1 MPVLS
6 YLSAKCDGI
15 HALLN
20 RTWTAEQIEE
30 KLRRSGVVATQHGVQ
45 VRERLIDARKTAVED
60 GDEAAIA
67 RIDQEI
73 ATLDGPKINY
83 GGPVVPLKAPAPKV
97 PTQQD
102 RLAAL
107 NRANRKANQEEIR
120 KAQLAE
126 KKREQKLQ
134 EAVMRGEAV
143 ANPFARVKTRAKVV
157 YDVTPTAKAV
167 DDLFGEASD
176 ISRAATP
183 VPPLAAAATKNGV
196 GVVKTGP
203 ASLARQKKMDDEIMA
218 SMDLGIEIDI

>member
-1 MPVLS
+1 MLS
-6 YLSAKCDGI
+6 YLSSKCDGI

-20 RTWTAEQIEE
+20 RSWTASEIEA
-30 KLRRSGVVATQHGVQ
+30 KLQKSGVVAAQFGVQ
-45 VRERLIDARKTAVED
+45 LRERLVSDRERAIAD
-60 GDEAAIA
+60 GDEATIA
-67 RIDQEI
+67 KLDQEL
-73 ATLDGPKINY
+73 ATLDGPKIFNPNN
-83 GGPVVPLKAPAPKV
+83 GAAKTAVIKP
-97 PTQQD
+97 PTQQE

-126 KKREQKLQ
+126 KRREQKLH

-157 YDVTPTAKAV
+157 HDVTLVNKGI

-176 ISRAATP
+176 RSRAVTP
-183 VPPLAAAATKNGV
+183 VPGVPKKNGAT
-196 GVVKTGP
+196 VVKPGP
-203 ASLARQKKMDDEIMA
+203 ASLAKQKRMDDEIMA